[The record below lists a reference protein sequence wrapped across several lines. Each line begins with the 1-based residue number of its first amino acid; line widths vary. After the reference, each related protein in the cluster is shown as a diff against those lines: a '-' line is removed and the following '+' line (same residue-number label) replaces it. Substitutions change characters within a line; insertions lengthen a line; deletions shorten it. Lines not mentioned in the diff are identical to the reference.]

1 MIDGVCCILYK
12 FEKNQILKEY
22 FILYRPFLVFLTRFF
37 LTYLVLSLIYQ
48 GFLSRF
54 DDNSVDSITE
64 FVAQNTE
71 QLFGLFN
78 IDFFV
83 KEVSGVPY
91 MMLFY
96 KSRYIARMIEGCNAI
111 SVIILFASFV
121 VSFSGKLKPTLFFIF
136 WGSFIVYVL
145 NVIRIGLLCMAL
157 YWFPEQK
164 SLFHDVLFPLFIY
177 GVVFILWVVWVNK
190 YSLYAK

>member
-1 MIDGVCCILYK
+1 MKKYL
-12 FEKNQILKEY
+12 
-22 FILYRPFLVFLTRFF
+22 ILYRPFLIFLTKFF

-54 DDNSVDSITE
+54 DNNSVDSITK

-71 QLFGLFN
+71 QLFGLFTA
-78 IDFFV
+78 DFFT
-83 KEVSGVPY
+83 KEGLGAPY
-91 MMLFY
+91 MMMFY

-111 SVIILFASFV
+111 SIIILFVSFV
-121 VSFSGKLKPTLFFIF
+121 VSFSGKLKSTLVFIF
-136 WGSFIVYVL
+136 LGSFIVYVL

-157 YWFPEQK
+157 YWFPEQE
-164 SLFHDVLFPLFIY
+164 SVLHDVVFPLFIY

-190 YSLYAK
+190 FSLYAK